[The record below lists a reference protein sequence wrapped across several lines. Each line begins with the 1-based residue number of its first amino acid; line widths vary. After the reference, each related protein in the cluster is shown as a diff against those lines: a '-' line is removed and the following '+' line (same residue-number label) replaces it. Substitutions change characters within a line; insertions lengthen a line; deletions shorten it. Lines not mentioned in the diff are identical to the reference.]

1 MGRLK
6 FLRLTPKVK
15 KRIIEYAKQHF
26 GDDSKLYLF
35 GSRIYDDKKG
45 GDIDLFLESMHD
57 IDMQIQVNFLR
68 DIYKNVTERKVDLI
82 IKTPFTQDKPILHTA
97 KKEGILLC

>member
-1 MGRLK
+1 MRLK
-6 FLRLTPKVK
+6 PEVK
-15 KRIIEYAKQHF
+15 QQIIQYAKQYF

-45 GDIDLFLESMHD
+45 GDIDILLESMHNV
-57 IDMQIQVNFLR
+57 DMQVQVNFLR

-82 IKTPFTQDKPILHTA
+82 VKTPFTKDRPIFHTA
-97 KKEGILLC
+97 KREGILLC

>member
-1 MGRLK
+1 MRLE
-6 FLRLTPKVK
+6 PKLK
-15 KRIIEYAKQHF
+15 QLIIKYAKQHF

-45 GDIDLFLESMHD
+45 GDIDLYLESVRD
-57 IDMQIQVNFLR
+57 IDMQLQVDFLR
-68 DIYKNVTERKVDLI
+68 DINKNVTERKVDLI

-97 KKEGILLC
+97 KKQGILLC